1 MPRDM
6 NRTSLI
12 GSRASGKTT
21 VAGLLALSAQE
32 LSSRRRDQKT
42 VIKEATFNVRG
53 VVASLLACNYPPAT
67 ETAESFAAELR
78 LRFRRKY
85 WPFPTT
91 VSISLTDV
99 AGETL
104 REVMDR
110 FDSQRFDLDDATLA
124 RARDVNRHILNA
136 SSFMLVVDLERLLD
150 EDEMT
155 RQDEQIAR
163 FTDTLLKYKDTRKR
177 SPQVKAIAL
186 ILTKHDRVED
196 LLGVRDNIT
205 LQEEEG
211 RRAFLEKYMLQTHSA
226 LGNLPKGTVEMFY
239 SRCEPEL
246 DASGQPTGKIMKDA
260 ETNRPVY
267 SADEYERLIDWIQR
281 RLA

>member
-1 MPRDM
+1 MPRDA

-21 VAGLLALSAQE
+21 VAGLLALCAQE

-42 VIKEATFNVRG
+42 EVREATFNVRG
-53 VVASLLACNYPPAT
+53 IVANLLAGNYPPAT
-67 ETAESFAAELR
+67 ETAQSYMAELR

-85 WPFPTT
+85 SPIPTT

-104 REVMDR
+104 REVLDR
-110 FDSQRFDLDDATLA
+110 FENQRFDLDEATLA
-124 RARDVNRHILNA
+124 RVRDVNRHILNA
-136 SSFMLVVDLERLLD
+136 SSFMLVVDLERLLF

-155 RQDEQIAR
+155 RQDEQLAR
-163 FTDTLLKYKDTRKR
+163 FADTLLKFKANRQQ

-196 LLGVRDNIT
+196 LLGVRDSLS

-211 RRAFLEKYMLQTHSA
+211 RRAFLEKYMIQTHSA
-226 LGNLPKGTVEMFY
+226 LGNLPNGTVEMFY
-239 SRCEPEL
+239 SSCEPEL
-246 DASGQPTGKIMKDA
+246 DASGQPTGKIMKNA

-267 SADEYERLIDWIQR
+267 SIDEYERLLDWIQR